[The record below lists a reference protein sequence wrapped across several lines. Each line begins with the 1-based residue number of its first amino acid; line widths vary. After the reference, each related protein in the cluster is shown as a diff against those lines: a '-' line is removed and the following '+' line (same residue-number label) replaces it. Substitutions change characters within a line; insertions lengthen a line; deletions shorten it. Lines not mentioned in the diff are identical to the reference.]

1 MPSPLRRSPA
11 RAAARA
17 AAGTRPD
24 VSRRPPREA
33 AGGALD
39 DVRRPAGR
47 TRDLALVAVF
57 AALVAALA
65 LTPALP
71 VGPLGVP
78 ITLQTLGLMLCG
90 TVLGPWRGALAAL
103 VYLVLG
109 LAGLPVFAGGAA
121 GLAVLA
127 GPSAGFLLAYP
138 AGALVTGA
146 LARAGAR
153 RRAPLAGAV
162 AGCLLGGIA
171 VVHAG
176 GVPGMAL
183 AGGLEPGEAAV
194 ASLRYVPGD
203 LVKAVVAV
211 VVATAVHRASPR
223 LLLGR

>member
-1 MPSPLRRSPA
+1 MPSPLHRSPLRRSSLRTTAAPA
-11 RAAARA
+11 TD
-17 AAGTRPD
+17 G
-24 VSRRPPREA
+24 
-33 AGGALD
+33 
-39 DVRRPAGR
+39 VRRPAGR
-47 TRDLALVAVF
+47 TGDLALVAVF

-65 LTPALP
+65 LMPALP
-71 VGPLGVP
+71 TGPVGVP

-90 TVLGPWRGALAAL
+90 AVLGPWRGALAAL
-103 VYLVLG
+103 VYLLMG

-153 RRAPLAGAV
+153 RGAAGLGCA

-183 AGGLEPGEAAV
+183 AGGLSLTEAAW

-203 LVKAVVAV
+203 LVKLVVAV
-211 VVATAVHRASPR
+211 VVAAAVHRASPR

>member
-1 MPSPLRRSPA
+1 MPSPLRRSPLRTTA
-11 RAAARA
+11 PAAD
-17 AAGTRPD
+17 G
-24 VSRRPPREA
+24 
-33 AGGALD
+33 
-39 DVRRPAGR
+39 VRRPAGR
-47 TRDLALVAVF
+47 TGDLALVAVF

-71 VGPLGVP
+71 TGPVGVP

-90 TVLGPWRGALAAL
+90 AVLGPWRGALAAL
-103 VYLVLG
+103 VYLLMG

-153 RRAPLAGAV
+153 RGAAV
-162 AGCLLGGIA
+162 LGAAAGCLLGGIA
-171 VVHAG
+171 VVYAG

-183 AGGLEPGEAAV
+183 AGGLSPAEAAW

-203 LVKAVVAV
+203 LVKLVVAV
-211 VVATAVHRASPR
+211 VVAAAVHRASPR

>member
-11 RAAARA
+11 RAAAQA
-17 AAGTRPD
+17 P
-24 VSRRPPREA
+24 S
-33 AGGALD
+33 GG

-71 VGPLGVP
+71 TGPVGVP
-78 ITLQTLGLMLCG
+78 VTLQTLGLMLCG
-90 TVLGPWRGALAAL
+90 AVLGPWRGALAAL
-103 VYLVLG
+103 VYLLMG

-121 GLAVLA
+121 GPAVLA

-153 RRAPLAGAV
+153 RRAPVAGLV
-162 AGCLLGGIA
+162 AGCLLGGVAA
-171 VVHAG
+171 VYAG
-176 GVPGMAL
+176 GIPGMAL
-183 AGGLEPGEAAV
+183 AGGLNLHEAAW
-194 ASLRYVPGD
+194 ASLRYLPGD
-203 LVKAVVAV
+203 LVKVVVAV
-211 VVATAVHRASPR
+211 VVASAVHRASPR